1 MKGFRKLLLLAA
13 MVMLGAFI
21 CVQGVSAEESLTGWQ
36 TIDGYTYY
44 YKSDGTMKTGL
55 LKYKNQYYYLR
66 KKADSNG
73 PKGSMVTGFYTI
85 GDYKYYFSE
94 GGVRQTGWQTINNS
108 VYYFYT
114 TDTVGAMATGRVQIG
129 SYYYYFTSAGKM
141 KTGWVT
147 LDGAKHYF
155 KKSGTVGAKKGS
167 ELTSWNTISGS
178 VYYFKTTGSVGAMVT
193 GRQKIGDYYYYF
205 ASTGKMKTGWVK
217 VSGKKYY
224 YKKSGTVGTTKGKGF
239 TGWNKISGY
248 YYYFT
253 SKGVL
258 KTSCWISSKY
268 YVDENGRRLVSTV
281 TPDGYLVNSK
291 GVKVSLAKGWIEL
304 DGKYYYYKSGTKL
317 TGWLKSGGNYYYL
330 DSDGVRQTGWLTLKK
345 KTFYLDSDG
354 IRQTGW
360 VLIDSKRYYF
370 NSSGVLQKSTTV
382 DGVKLDE
389 NGVATTARVLLV
401 AGHGQGDVGANAKI
415 SGTTYYE
422 STLARELATLVYKAL
437 VSSGKDISVTMY
449 DQDYNLYT
457 TMYNL
462 TYYSKVTGPSVT
474 WTDYDYVLEIHFNA
488 GASDLSGNGSYTGTA
503 MLVRT
508 SKTDTTIDKAIAKN
522 IKSLGFSYWAGGLV
536 RRSDLLNMNL
546 CEKAGVSYGLLETAF
561 VDDKDDM
568 TFYSKNKSKIASAVA
583 KGILTGLGL

>member
-1 MKGFRKLLLLAA
+1 MKRFTKMLLLAA

-21 CVQGVSAEESLTGWQ
+21 CVQGVYAEETLTGWQ
-36 TIDGYTYY
+36 TVDGYTYY

-55 LKYKNQYYYLR
+55 LKYQKQYYYLR
-66 KKADSNG
+66 KTADANG

-85 GDYKYYFSE
+85 GDYTYYFSE
-94 GGVRQTGWQTINNS
+94 EGIRQTGWQTINS
-108 VYYFYT
+108 KIYYFYT
-114 TDTVGAMATGRVQIG
+114 TGTVGAMATGRVQIG
-129 SYYYYFTSAGKM
+129 KYYYYFTSAGKM

-147 LDGAKHYF
+147 LNGEQHYF
-155 KKSGTVGAKKGS
+155 KKTGTVGANKGR
-167 ELTSWNTISGS
+167 ELTGWRTISGS
-178 VYYFKTTGSVGAMVT
+178 VYYFNTTGSVGAMVT
-193 GRQKIGDYYYYF
+193 GRVQIGDYYYYF
-205 ASTGKMKTGWVK
+205 TSAGKMKTGWVT

-224 YKKSGTVGTTKGKGF
+224 YKKSGTVGTTKGRGF
-239 TGWNKISGY
+239 TGWNKIGGY

-253 SKGVL
+253 KKGVL

-281 TPDGYLVNSK
+281 TPDGYLVNAK

-304 DGKYYYYKSGTKL
+304 DGKYYYYKSGTKI
-317 TGWLKSGGNYYYL
+317 TGWLKYGGNYYYL

-345 KTFYLDSDG
+345 KTYYLDSDG

-382 DGVKLDE
+382 DGVNLDE

-401 AGHGQGDVGANAKI
+401 AGHGQGDVGASAKI

-422 STLARELATLVYKAL
+422 STLTRELATLVYKAL
-437 VSSGKDISVTMY
+437 VASGKDISVTMY
-449 DQDYNLYT
+449 DQDYNLYK

-462 TYYSKVTGPSVT
+462 TYYGTVTGPSVT

-488 GASDLSGNGSYTGTA
+488 GVSDTSGNGKYTGTA
-503 MLVRT
+503 MLVHS

-522 IKSLGFSYWAGGLV
+522 IKNLGFSYWAGGLV
-536 RRSDLLNMNL
+536 RRSGLLNMNL
-546 CEKAGVSYGLLETAF
+546 CTKAGVSYGLLETAF

-568 TFYSKNKSKIASAVA
+568 TFYNKYKSKIASAVA
-583 KGILTGLGL
+583 NGILTGLGL